1 MTIRLTGMNLQGLSF
16 GAGFTWEHVPD
27 ENSLE
32 FSEIEADILKRLGPG
47 NVFLVCGRIFV
58 NSGSF
63 QAQVSIGDEHLLD
76 PEYYNAF
83 LKLEYHNL
91 LAETE
96 RDNIYILSHPGNV
109 IAEKLRENENL

>member
-1 MTIRLTGMNLQGLSF
+1 MAIRLTGINLQALSF

-27 ENSLE
+27 ETSLE
-32 FSEIEADILKRLGPG
+32 FSDIEADILKRLGSG
-47 NVFLVCGRIFV
+47 NVFLVCARIFV

-63 QAQVSIGDEHLLD
+63 QAQVSIGDKPLPG

-91 LAETE
+91 LVEVE
-96 RDNIYILSHPGNV
+96 DNIHILSYPGSV
-109 IAEKLRENENL
+109 IAEKLRENEDL